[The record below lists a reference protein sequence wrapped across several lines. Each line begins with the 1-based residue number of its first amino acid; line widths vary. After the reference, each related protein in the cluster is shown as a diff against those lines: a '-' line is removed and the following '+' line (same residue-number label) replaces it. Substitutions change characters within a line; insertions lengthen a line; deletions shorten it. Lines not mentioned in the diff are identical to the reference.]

1 MTAPLR
7 AGEPTTVRVALG
19 TRSYDIVIGRGLLA
33 SLGQRVAAL
42 KPGAKAAIVT
52 DATVERLLL
61 GATRAA
67 LEAAGIGATHAS
79 VPAGEASK
87 SVAMFER
94 VCDALIAA
102 KVERGDVVVALG
114 GGVVGDLA
122 GFCAAAVRR
131 GLDYVQVPT
140 TLLAQVDSS
149 VGGKTAINSRHGK
162 NLIGAF
168 HQPILVV
175 ADTALLDTLPPRE
188 FRAGYAEVAK
198 YGLLGDAGFFA
209 WLEANADDVFAGR
222 AGAREHAIAT
232 SCRMKAEIVARDER
246 ETGDRALLNLGHTF
260 GHAFEA
266 AAGFSDRLLHGE
278 AVALGMALAFDFS
291 ARLGLTPQ
299 SDADR
304 VKRHLGKV
312 GLPTHI
318 SDVSGGVPGVDGLME
333 LMAQD
338 KKVKRGRLTF
348 ILVRGIGRACVAPDV
363 DAAEVRAFLATK
375 LAR

>member
-7 AGEPTTVRVALG
+7 SGEPTIVRVALG
-19 TRSYDIVIGRGLLA
+19 ARSYDIVIGRGLLA
-33 SLGQRVAAL
+33 SLGSRIAAL

-52 DATVERLLL
+52 DATVEQILL
-61 GATRAA
+61 AETRSA
-67 LEAAGIGATHAS
+67 LASEGISATHVS
-79 VPAGEASK
+79 VPAGESSK
-87 SVAMFER
+87 SIAMFER

-102 KVERGDVVVALG
+102 RIERGDVVVALG
-114 GGVVGDLA
+114 GGVVGDLG

-168 HQPILVV
+168 YQPILVV
-175 ADTALLDTLPPRE
+175 ADSQLLDSLPARQ

-222 AGAREHAIAT
+222 AAAREHAIAT

-278 AVALGMALAFDFS
+278 AVALGMSLAFDFS
-291 ARLGLTPQ
+291 AARGLLPQ
-299 SDADR
+299 ADAER
-304 VKRHLGKV
+304 VKHHLGKV

-318 SDVSGGVPGVDGLME
+318 SDVPGGVPGVDVLMD

-338 KKVKRGRLTF
+338 KKVRRGRLTF
-348 ILVRGIGRACVAPDV
+348 ILVRGIGHAFVAPDV
-363 DAAEVRAFLATK
+363 DAAEVRAFLARK
-375 LAR
+375 LAQ

>member
-7 AGEPTTVRVALG
+7 PGEPTTVRVALG
-19 TRSYDIVIGRGLLA
+19 ARSYDIVIGRGLLS
-33 SLGQRVAAL
+33 SLGSRIAAL
-42 KPGAKAAIVT
+42 KPDAKAAIVT
-52 DATVERLLL
+52 DVNVEHILLED
-61 GATRAA
+61 AQAA
-67 LEAAGIGATHAS
+67 LAAAGIAATHAS
-79 VPAGEASK
+79 VPPGESSK
-87 SVAMFER
+87 SIAMFER

-102 KVERGDVVVALG
+102 RIERGDVVIALG

-149 VGGKTAINSRHGK
+149 VGGKTAINSRYGK

-168 HQPILVV
+168 YQPILVV
-175 ADTALLDTLPPRE
+175 IDTQLLDSLPARE

-209 WLEANADDVFAGR
+209 WLEANADDLFAGR
-222 AGAREHAIAT
+222 AAAREHAIAT
-232 SCRMKAEIVARDER
+232 SCRMKADIVARDER

-278 AVALGMALAFDFS
+278 AIALGMSLAFDFS
-291 ARLGLTPQ
+291 AARGLTPPA
-299 SDADR
+299 DAER

-318 SDVSGGVPGVDGLME
+318 SQVPGGVPGVDELMD

-338 KKVKRGRLTF
+338 KKVRRGRLTL
-348 ILVRGIGRACVAPDV
+348 ILVRGIGQAFVASDV
-363 DAAEVRAFLATK
+363 DAAEVRSFLVHK
-375 LAR
+375 LAP

>member
-7 AGEPTTVRVALG
+7 PGEPTTVRVALD
-19 TRSYDIVIGRGLLA
+19 TRAYDIVIGRGLLA
-33 SLGQRVAAL
+33 SLGSRVAAL
-42 KPGAKAAIVT
+42 KGGAKAAIVT
-52 DATVERLLL
+52 DANVERLLL
-61 GATRAA
+61 GETQAA
-67 LEAAGIGATHAS
+67 LAAVGIGASHVS
-79 VPAGEASK
+79 VPAGEGSK
-87 SVAMFER
+87 SIAMFER

-175 ADTALLDTLPPRE
+175 ADTALLDTLPARE

-222 AGAREHAIAT
+222 AGAREHAIAV

-278 AVALGMALAFDFS
+278 AVALGMSLAFDFS
-291 ARLGLTPQ
+291 ARLGLLPQ
-299 SDADR
+299 ADATR
-304 VKRHLGKV
+304 VKHHLGKV
-312 GLPTHI
+312 ALPTHI
-318 SDVSGGVPGVDGLME
+318 SEVPGGVPGVDGLMD

-348 ILVRGIGRACVAPDV
+348 ILVRGIGRAYVAPEV
-363 DAAEVRAFLATK
+363 DPAEVRAFLADK